1 MAALVKIFLILAL
14 AFASTFVVLKAAGL
28 LSVAQIE
35 GWLDAASNLSP
46 GLVAAIIAAL
56 LFADLFIAMPTLTLC
71 LLAGYF
77 LGFSGGSMA
86 SITGLTLAGIAGHG
100 LSRLYGDKLLARIAR
115 NPQQVA
121 EARDMFQKH
130 GFLMILIARAMPI
143 IPEVSAC
150 LSGITRMRFSRFL
163 TAWWLG
169 TVPYCL
175 IAAYA
180 GSVSTVDDPMPAI
193 YAALTL
199 SATLWGA
206 WFYFHRRVWAKI

>member
-14 AFASTFVVLKAAGL
+14 GFASTFIVLNAAGVL
-28 LSVAQIE
+28 TTTQIE
-35 GWLDAASNLSP
+35 AWLTTASSLSP
-46 GLVAAIIAAL
+46 GLVALIIAAL

-77 LGFSGGSMA
+77 LGFGMGSLA
-86 SITGLTLAGIAGHG
+86 TITGLTLAGICGHG
-100 LSRLYGDKLLARIAR
+100 LSRHYGDRLLRRIAR
-115 NPQQVA
+115 SEQQIS
-121 EARDMFQKH
+121 EAKSMFQTH

-163 TAWWLG
+163 AAWWLG
-169 TVPYCL
+169 SVPYCL

-180 GSVSTVDDPMPAI
+180 GSVSTVDNPMPAV
-193 YAALTL
+193 YTALTL
-199 SATLWGA
+199 SGTLWTV
-206 WFYFHRRVWAKI
+206 WFYFYRRVWAKI